1 MITLK
6 SDREFAK
13 MAVAGACVAAVH
25 QAVREAAKPGAT
37 LLELDEIAA
46 EVTRERGCTPSFL
59 GYQPSPHQI
68 PYPGHLCL
76 SVNDVIVHG
85 IPSAYKLRPG
95 DLLSVDA
102 GAIFEGFHGDAA
114 FSIGIGEI
122 SAEAARL
129 IAATEEGMWAGI
141 RRVGAGNR
149 IGDVSASVQAVGER
163 YGIGIVREYVGHGI
177 GRQMHEE
184 PQIPNLGVAGKGM
197 KLKIGMAVCI
207 EPMFNL
213 GTWETTVDP
222 DGWTVRTADGS
233 LSAHFEHTVAITR
246 DGVKVMTLGEKPVDL
261 VEMAASR
268 YHSPPVFGTQST

>member
-25 QAVREAAKPGAT
+25 HAVRDAAKPGVA
-37 LLELDEIAA
+37 LLELDAIAA
-46 EVTRERGCTPSFL
+46 QVTRERGCTPSFL

-85 IPSAYKLRPG
+85 IPSSYRLRHG
-95 DLLSVDA
+95 DVLSVDA

-114 FSIGIGEI
+114 FTMGIGEVNP
-122 SAEAARL
+122 EAGRL
-129 IAATEEGMWAGI
+129 IGATEEAMWAGI
-141 RRVGAGNR
+141 HQIKAGARV
-149 IGDVSASVQAVGER
+149 GDVSGAVEDVGER
-163 YGIGIVREYVGHGI
+163 HRIGIVREYVGHGI

-184 PQIPNLGVAGKGM
+184 PQIPNVGEAGRGM
-197 KLKIGMAVCI
+197 KLKVGMAVCV

-213 GTWETTVDP
+213 GTWETTVDA
-222 DGWTVRTADGS
+222 DGWTVRTLDGS

-246 DGVKVMTLGEKPVDL
+246 DGVKVMTLAEKPVDL
-261 VEMAASR
+261 VEMAGSR